1 VQKLLSS
8 EVGQAS
14 STMKNFEAPRM
25 WMYLEEPFTAENQ
38 MLTPKLSLRRKN
50 VLEKYMPLINDM
62 YAGNA
67 GFKVAKN

>member
-1 VQKLLSS
+1 
-8 EVGQAS
+8 
-14 STMKNFEAPRM
+14 MKNFEAPRV

-38 MLTPKLSLRRKN
+38 MLTPKMSLRRKN
-50 VLEKYMPLINDM
+50 VLEMYMPLINDM